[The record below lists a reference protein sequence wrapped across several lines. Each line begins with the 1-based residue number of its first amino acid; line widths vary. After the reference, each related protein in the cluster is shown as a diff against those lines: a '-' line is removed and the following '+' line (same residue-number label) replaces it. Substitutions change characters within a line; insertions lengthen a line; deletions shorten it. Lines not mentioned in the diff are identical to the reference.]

1 MKQSFTQTSLIR
13 FIYNEVSASE
23 RIAIMEAARTNRQ
36 LRKELQTLKAAQ
48 VQLPRAKF
56 NAPKRALDKI
66 LCYSKTNAMEE
77 C

>member
-1 MKQSFTQTSLIR
+1 MKQSFTKNSLIR

-23 RIAIMEAARTNRQ
+23 RIAIMEAARTDRQ

-48 VQLPRAKF
+48 VQLPRVKF
-56 NAPKRALDKI
+56 NAPQRTLDKI